1 MSTEIYEDA
10 NRSRH
15 WVVAGVAA
23 GICLGLLVTLPE
35 LQDLGGA
42 RQRDAT
48 RIVVLVVAGCLGVL
62 AVRVGTV
69 AGFAGLQKSQ
79 AVITSRNLLA
89 WTLYVL
95 LAVLLVTEA
104 GVNLST
110 LLFGGAVLSVVLAI
124 VAQATLGNYFA
135 GLLLLTVRPYR
146 VGDSIYLRS
155 GSFGGE
161 QYEGTIVDIGSLY
174 TTVSGG
180 GQLYRIPNAV
190 AISSVLVAAYKPVR
204 ADVRLDLP
212 ATAALDAM
220 EERLRQHL
228 HLQSGA
234 RVFVMP
240 EEYRK
245 TDGEARATVRVR
257 IRTDEWLDAGAV
269 VRALDQVLA

>member
-15 WVVAGVAA
+15 WVVAGIAA
-23 GICLGLLVTLPE
+23 GICLALLAALPE
-35 LQDLGGA
+35 LQRLGSAAQQDL
-42 RQRDAT
+42 T
-48 RIVVLVVAGCLGVL
+48 RIVVLVVAGGLGVL
-62 AVRVGTV
+62 AIRVGTA

-95 LAVLLVTEA
+95 LAALLVTEA

-135 GLLLLTVRPYR
+135 GLLLLIVRPYR

-155 GSFGGE
+155 GSFGGA

-204 ADVRLDLP
+204 ADVLVDLP
-212 ATAALDAM
+212 ASASLDAI
-220 EERLRQHL
+220 EERLTQHL
-228 HLQSGA
+228 RLEAGA
-234 RVFVMP
+234 HVYVLP

-245 TDGEARATVRVR
+245 GEGEARAAVRVR
-257 IRTDEWLDAGAV
+257 IRTDEWLDAAAV
-269 VRALDQVLA
+269 VRALDRVLA

>member
-15 WVVAGVAA
+15 WVVGGVAA

-62 AVRVGTV
+62 AIRVGTA

-95 LAVLLVTEA
+95 LALLLVTEA

-124 VAQATLGNYFA
+124 VAQAT
-135 GLLLLTVRPYR
+135 
-146 VGDSIYLRS
+146 
-155 GSFGGE
+155 
-161 QYEGTIVDIGSLY
+161 
-174 TTVSGG
+174 
-180 GQLYRIPNAV
+180 
-190 AISSVLVAAYKPVR
+190 
-204 ADVRLDLP
+204 
-212 ATAALDAM
+212 
-220 EERLRQHL
+220 
-228 HLQSGA
+228 
-234 RVFVMP
+234 
-240 EEYRK
+240 
-245 TDGEARATVRVR
+245 
-257 IRTDEWLDAGAV
+257 
-269 VRALDQVLA
+269 